1 MLEIMLNSELEA
13 YLDILKSFAKF
24 IDSFRVI
31 MRYLTQD
38 ASIIN
43 AFSKLSPIWTATS
56 YCAHL
61 NI

>member
-1 MLEIMLNSELEA
+1 MLEIMLNSELES
-13 YLDILKSFAKF
+13 YLDILKSFTKF

-43 AFSKLSPIWTATS
+43 AFSKLSRIWTATS